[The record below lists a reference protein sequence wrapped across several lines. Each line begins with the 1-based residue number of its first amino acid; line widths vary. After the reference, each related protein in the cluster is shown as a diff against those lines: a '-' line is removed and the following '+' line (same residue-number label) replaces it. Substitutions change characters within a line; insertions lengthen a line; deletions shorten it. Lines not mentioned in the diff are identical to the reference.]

1 MGGGNAGKSGVTMN
15 TTGGFSTAN
24 MAAGGGRASHGNAM
38 LVGERGPELFV
49 PHAPGTIMNAA
60 DTRSANMGGSVIV
73 NQSISFSTG
82 VVPTV
87 RAEVLRLMP
96 QISDV
101 TKASVLEATMRG
113 GSYQKGIRGNRRN

>member
-1 MGGGNAGKSGVTMN
+1 MAKGGKSY
-15 TTGGFSTAN
+15 
-24 MAAGGGRASHGNAM
+24 

-87 RAEVLRLMP
+87 RAEVTKMLP
-96 QISDV
+96 QIANV
-101 TKASVLEATMRG
+101 TKGAVQEAAMRG
-113 GSYQKGIRGNRRN
+113 GSYRRSLLGG